1 MHIPFHNI
9 PLQYSM
15 RSKWTSSNLVDDF
28 QQRFKDFRKH
38 ADTMKLLSDVFEV
51 DPTGAADKYQLE
63 LNWHW

>member
-1 MHIPFHNI
+1 
-9 PLQYSM
+9 M